1 MQPTPHPMTCDKD
14 FEIYSSIRGPAGSK
28 KWQNASKV
36 VSVVLMVAGMGLAF
50 IALVAGNGGSKWSG
64 LVSRLL

>member
-1 MQPTPHPMTCDKD
+1 MQPSPYPMACDED
-14 FEIYSSIRGPAGSK
+14 FEIYSSIRCHAGSK
-28 KWQNASKV
+28 KWQNASKI